1 MLTIA
6 SGIRDDR
13 DRENIKMTRLD
24 MITICDRDRIIVL
37 VQRLLLQHTMCDV
50 ISFATPLDGFRE
62 RGFDEVTHGPIGFW
76 CSQKLLRHT
85 SFLLSATV

>member
-1 MLTIA
+1 MLTS
-6 SGIRDDR
+6 SGGGRSMLTVADR
-13 DRENIKMTRLD
+13 GGGGDK
-24 MITICDRDRIIVL
+24 ICQNLADVICERSL
-37 VQRLLLQHTMCDV
+37 MCDV

-62 RGFDEVTHGPIGFW
+62 RGFVGVTHGPIGFW